1 MRRSLTPL
9 LLLWLICSFQGVYG
23 QAQEAPAIVGSAT
36 AQAVDS
42 LLARVEEARRTIE
55 RINTINRRGLSTSS
69 IEQNL
74 PKIEA
79 NLNTIQQN
87 LSFYSRVID
96 IKNLQMYMVLLN
108 NMQQAL
114 NEQRTTLSGFNRELI
129 GMNAEINSFSQD
141 SALLALSTD
150 SSFTALYRN
159 ELGLLTEQWKM
170 ASSTTTQNLDKLNKI
185 QASISSFYFLT
196 TELQGRVDEL
206 LRQYNSRNFTREFA
220 YIWNAEDHAVEEDQ
234 LAYMLRKSYEGQ
246 QQLLTYY
253 FQTNWQNWI
262 WLLAIS
268 LAFMWWVFRN
278 YRIIKQ
284 HNNGELVAYR
294 QIKYL
299 KQVPVLSALVLA
311 LNIAPF
317 FDLHPPTAYV
327 EIMQFFLMLSLT
339 VLFWRNWPRH
349 LFYYWIAIF
358 VLFIIFAVSS
368 SIINP
373 SPALRVGLLVFNSI
387 SVVFGIFF
395 TRDIRQALS
404 LAGFVKQVS
413 VIYIVLNV
421 VAILC
426 NIFGRLTLAKITST
440 AAIFGLTQIIGL
452 QILVELITEAFFLQ
466 IEASKVSDRSSSRFN
481 FDYKKMEATA
491 TKVLSFLVIVFWIAI
506 FTTNLN
512 IYTPIYNVLEQFL
525 TTTRTLGSITFTIGN
540 VLLFFLILYLANK
553 LQQYV
558 GYFFGVRNNDFITGR
573 NIRGSRMVIVRLVVL
588 VVGFILA
595 ISASGMPLT
604 NITVVLGALGVGI
617 GLGLQNIVNN
627 LVSGI
632 ILIFERPFELGDS
645 IEIGTKKGRVKDI
658 GIRSSRL
665 LTTEGSEIIVPNG
678 DLLSGQVTNW
688 TLNNRNVRVE
698 LLLKI
703 DPNADLEQVKK
714 YIVEEIEKSPNVL
727 KRIPPDI
734 LLNTISSA
742 SLELKVL
749 FWVTNIRQDQ
759 AAKSEVLLRIYRR
772 LTQEEIK
779 VL

>member
-1 MRRSLTPL
+1 MKNNRIIFL
-9 LLLWLICSFQGVYG
+9 LLLFLTFSGLTFG
-23 QAQEAPAIVGSAT
+23 QEQEAPITNANAA

-42 LLARVEEARRTIE
+42 LLARVEEARVTLD
-55 RINTINRRGLSTSS
+55 RINSINRRGFSTSS
-69 IEQNL
+69 TEQSL
-74 PKIEA
+74 PEIEA
-79 NLNTIQQN
+79 NLHTIEQN

-96 IKNLQMYMVLLN
+96 LKNLQMYKVLLT
-108 NMQQAL
+108 NMQQVL
-114 NEQRTTLSGFNRELI
+114 DNRRTILSGFNRELI
-129 GMNAEINSFSQD
+129 GMNAEINSFSSD
-141 SALLALSTD
+141 TVLLALSTD
-150 SSFTALYRN
+150 SLFSTLYRN
-159 ELGLLTEQWKM
+159 EIGLLRDQWQL
-170 ASSTTTQNLDKLNKI
+170 ASGATSQNLEKINKI
-185 QASISSFYFLT
+185 QTVISGLYFKS

-206 LRQYNSRNFTREFA
+206 LRAYNSRNFSREYA
-220 YIWNAEDHAVEEDQ
+220 YIWNAEDHAVEEEQ

-246 QQLLTYY
+246 HQLLNYY
-253 FQTNWQNWI
+253 FRENWHNWL
-262 WLLAIS
+262 WLLGIT
-268 LAFMWWVFRN
+268 LLFGWWVFNN
-278 YRIIKQ
+278 YRKIRQDNSQARVTYK
-284 HNNGELVAYR
+284 

-299 KQVPVLSALVLA
+299 KPVPVLSSLVLA

-327 EIMQFFLMLSLT
+327 EIMQFFLMLALT
-339 VLFWRNWPRH
+339 VLFWRNWPRN

-358 VLFIIFAVSS
+358 VLFIVFAISS

-387 SVVFGIFF
+387 SVVFGLFF
-395 TRDIRQALS
+395 TRHIRQALS

-421 VAILC
+421 LAIIF

-466 IEASKVSDRSSSRFN
+466 IEANKLSDRSESRFN
-481 FDYKKMEATA
+481 LDYRKMEAIT
-491 TKVLSFLVIVFWIAI
+491 TKALSFLVVIFWLAI

-512 IYTPIYNVLEQFL
+512 IYTPIYSFLEGVL
-525 TTTRTLGSITFTIGN
+525 TTTRNLGSITFTIGN
-540 VLLFFLILYLANK
+540 VLLFFIILYLANK

-573 NIRGSRMVIVRLVVL
+573 NIKGSRMIILRLVLMVA
-588 VVGFILA
+588 GFLLA

-665 LTTEGSEIIVPNG
+665 VTTEGSEVIVPNG

-698 LLLKI
+698 LLIKVDPATDLELVKQYI
-703 DPNADLEQVKK
+703 KEEVERSPNA
-714 YIVEEIEKSPNVL
+714 L
-727 KRIPPDI
+727 KRIPPEV
-734 LLNTISSA
+734 LLNNITSA
-742 SLELKVL
+742 ALELKVV
-749 FWVTNIRQDQ
+749 FWVTNIQQDQ
-759 AAKSEVLLRIYRR
+759 AVRSEVLLRIYRR
-772 LTQEEIK
+772 LTGNDIK
-779 VL
+779 LL